1 MKKSQ
6 LKNSSLDHMCRRYFE
21 LQQLKSLQS
30 PKVKNPLS
38 FSNNVQYL
46 PLTEFTSETI
56 STRCIPTFFLPRS
69 PFLSKYK
76 TPLPPLNFSPHLL
89 HTISHWAMIMMRKDV
104 SADDPMQILHLYR
117 EVLSWNNLGELQ
129 KLLPPSVST
138 FDIRLMDSKF
148 RNFPPLLFHPPQQ
161 NRLAKNPA
169 EQHATIWTRTEQ
181 TRQILRSFVDVS
193 ANSRTA
199 WGSRLRRW
207 SVLWNNLKAN
217 TQLNKW
223 TSFSPTSKAS

>member
-1 MKKSQ
+1 MYNIYLWLNLPQKLSQ
-6 LKNSSLDHMCRRYFE
+6 PVAFQRFSPSL
-21 LQQLKSLQS
+21 
-30 PKVKNPLS
+30 
-38 FSNNVQYL
+38 
-46 PLTEFTSETI
+46 
-56 STRCIPTFFLPRS
+56 
-69 PFLSKYK
+69 PFLNKYK
-76 TPLPPLNFSPHLL
+76 LPYPFLNFSPHLL

-181 TRQILRSFVDVS
+181 NPPNVEIFC
-193 ANSRTA
+193 
-199 WGSRLRRW
+199 WRL
-207 SVLWNNLKAN
+207 S
-217 TQLNKW
+217 
-223 TSFSPTSKAS
+223 